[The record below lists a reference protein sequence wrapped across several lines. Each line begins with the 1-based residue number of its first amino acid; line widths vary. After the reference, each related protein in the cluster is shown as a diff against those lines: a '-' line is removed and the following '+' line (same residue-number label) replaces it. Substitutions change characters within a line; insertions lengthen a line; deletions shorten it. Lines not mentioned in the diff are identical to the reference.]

1 MGQGCV
7 TRLRVAHQ
15 ALPGAKKCGNEMLR
29 LSPRSCLT
37 DLEVPMKNFVVLALI
52 LAGAGVAVADIQDP
66 PSNDYGPTRKLG
78 RGLSNFFLAPAE
90 ITVTVAT
97 INKQEGNAAAAGY
110 GVVRAVGRSATRHV
124 AGFLEIITWAAPVW
138 RSSYYPLLPS
148 DIPYIHAGYSE
159 FPPELGNESKYPYVR
174 DY

>member
-1 MGQGCV
+1 M
-7 TRLRVAHQ
+7 
-15 ALPGAKKCGNEMLR
+15 KKL
-29 LSPRSCLT
+29 
-37 DLEVPMKNFVVLALI
+37 VVISLL
-52 LAGAGVAVADIQDP
+52 LGLVGSSLGDIQDP

-90 ITVTVAT
+90 VFVTVTT
-97 INKQEGNAAAAGY
+97 INTYDGNAAAAGY
-110 GVVRAVGRSATRHV
+110 GVVRGVGRSATRHV
-124 AGFLEIITWAAPVW
+124 AGLLEILTFPFPAW
-138 RSSYYPLLPS
+138 RESYYPMLPP

>member
-1 MGQGCV
+1 
-7 TRLRVAHQ
+7 
-15 ALPGAKKCGNEMLR
+15 
-29 LSPRSCLT
+29 
-37 DLEVPMKNFVVLALI
+37 MKYSLLAL
-52 LAGAGVAVADIQDP
+52 LLLVGTAFADIQDP

-90 ITVTVAT
+90 VFVTVTTVNT
-97 INKQEGNAAAAGY
+97 NEGNAAAAGY
-110 GVVRAVGRSATRHV
+110 GVVRGIGRTGWRHLVG
-124 AGFLEIITWAAPVW
+124 LYEILTFPASTW
-138 RSSYYPLLPS
+138 RQSYYPVLPP